1 MNPFKK
7 LRPSS
12 GEMLILIV
20 IGILALII
28 VTGNHEL
35 ILSTLYSPTAAIIA
49 IIMLIEYL
57 VLKGSD
63 RSPIY
68 RRELEAAREKRRDDL
83 LALRAVETRL
93 VDLRARLDN
102 DLEHADEPERLA
114 QCAAQ
119 ARTVV
124 EDVLKRL
131 RERI

>member
-20 IGILALII
+20 IGVLALII
-28 VTGNHEL
+28 VTGNHE
-35 ILSTLYSPTAAIIA
+35 IIFNKLYSPTAAIIV

-57 VLKGSD
+57 ILKGSD

-83 LALRAVETRL
+83 LMLRAIETRL

-114 QCAAQ
+114 HSASN
-119 ARTVV
+119 ARAVV
-124 EDVLKRL
+124 EDVIKRL